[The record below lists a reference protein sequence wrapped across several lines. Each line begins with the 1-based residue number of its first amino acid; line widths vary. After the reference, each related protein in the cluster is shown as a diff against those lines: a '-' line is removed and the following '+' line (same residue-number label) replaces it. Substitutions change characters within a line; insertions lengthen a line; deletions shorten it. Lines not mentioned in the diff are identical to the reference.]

1 MMNTQIGKEKITVTH
16 PQTYS
21 RLYDFFLAD
30 AVAAYH
36 GGIDV
41 DAVNEFVE
49 HTLPY
54 IAKVARTLD
63 VISIPLSIFFCLNW
77 FQCQGQFFDSN
88 RYKITTVT
96 GEKSVSTAW
105 PPY

>member
-63 VISIPLSIFFCLNW
+63 VISIPLSIKLVPMSRTI
-77 FQCQGQFFDSN
+77 FDSN

>member
-63 VISIPLSIFFCLNW
+63 VISIPLSIFFCLIQAVNH
-77 FQCQGQFFDSN
+77 
-88 RYKITTVT
+88 IA
-96 GEKSVSTAW
+96 EKNGGTSTFTHQNGAFSAKVMLCG
-105 PPY
+105 

>member
-49 HTLPY
+49 HTLSY

-63 VISIPLSIFFCLNW
+63 VISIPLSIFFCLNLSLEW
-77 FQCQGQFFDSN
+77 NLLAGS
-88 RYKITTVT
+88 
-96 GEKSVSTAW
+96 S
-105 PPY
+105 